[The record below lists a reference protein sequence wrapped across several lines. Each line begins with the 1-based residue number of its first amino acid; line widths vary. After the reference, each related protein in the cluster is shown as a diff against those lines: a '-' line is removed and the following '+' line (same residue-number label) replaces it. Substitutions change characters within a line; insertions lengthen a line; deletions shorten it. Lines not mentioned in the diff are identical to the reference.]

1 MNNQAN
7 SSADQAVQM
16 LKADHRKVDE
26 LFERFEAT
34 HDSVKKAEIV
44 TEVCRALI
52 VHAEIEEQLFYPESR
67 RVLTAE
73 DQKMVDE
80 AFVEHASLKGL
91 ILRLDGMRPHDALF
105 DAYVT
110 VLKEYVQHH
119 VKEEEQEYFPKVEQS
134 DLDLRDLG
142 RRMQA
147 LNDGLAEQ
155 QSRDP
160 AARGIVTA
168 KLFPNLAL
176 ARRSQQGVGDPSLKH
191 AA

>member
-1 MNNQAN
+1 MNTNENA
-7 SSADQAVQM
+7 SATQAVQM
-16 LKADHRKVDE
+16 LKSDHRKVDE
-26 LFERFEAT
+26 LFERFEST
-34 HDSVKKAEIV
+34 HDSVKKAGIV

-52 VHAEIEEQLFYPESR
+52 VHAEIEEKLFYPASR
-67 RVLTAE
+67 SVLGSD

-91 ILRLDGMRPHDALF
+91 ILRLDGMRPHDVLF

-119 VKEEEQEYFPKVEQS
+119 VKEEEQEYFPKVEKS
-134 DLDLRDLG
+134 SLDLRELG

-147 LNDGLAEQ
+147 MNDDLAEQ
-155 QSRDP
+155 QRLDP

-176 ARRSQQGVGDPSLKH
+176 ARRSQEGVGEKSNKH